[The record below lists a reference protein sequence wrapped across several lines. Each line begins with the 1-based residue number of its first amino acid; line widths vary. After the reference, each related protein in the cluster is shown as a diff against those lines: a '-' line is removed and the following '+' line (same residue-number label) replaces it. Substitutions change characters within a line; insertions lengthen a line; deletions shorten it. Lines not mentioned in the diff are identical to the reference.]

1 MPTRRRGSCA
11 RPRAACAGAG
21 NRTGVADAGIGR
33 MDPPAA
39 DERRRNRQQR
49 RRARGDRPAGL
60 AVSAVRASGRRRRA
74 IPRAFER
81 ALGRAGGLGHRL
93 DNRDAAGDGGRLPP
107 RQAKARGVNPFR
119 LWVYLQTAP
128 LFWLTAT
135 LGAYLIAD
143 ALARVVGRHPLAN
156 TVLISVALVAVLLK
170 ISATAYQTYFNGA
183 QFVHFLLG
191 PATVALAVPL
201 YRNLALARENLLPM
215 AAALVVGALVA
226 IVSAVV
232 IAAALGAPRVVLI
245 SLAPKSV
252 TAAVAMAVSERAG
265 GLPSLTAALVIL
277 TGVIGAIVVT
287 PMMNA
292 LRIRDYAAR
301 GFAAGMAS
309 HGIGTARAFTV
320 DPLAGAFAGIAMG
333 LNAVATPIM
342 VPLILPW
349 LIR

>member
-1 MPTRRRGSCA
+1 M
-11 RPRAACAGAG
+11 
-21 NRTGVADAGIGR
+21 
-33 MDPPAA
+33 
-39 DERRRNRQQR
+39 
-49 RRARGDRPAGL
+49 
-60 AVSAVRASGRRRRA
+60 
-74 IPRAFER
+74 
-81 ALGRAGGLGHRL
+81 
-93 DNRDAAGDGGRLPP
+93 
-107 RQAKARGVNPFR
+107 NPFR

-143 ALARVVGRHPLAN
+143 ALARAVDRHPLAN

-170 ISATAYQTYFNGA
+170 ISATDHQTYFNGA

-201 YRNLALARENLLPM
+201 YRNLALVRENLLPM

-292 LRIRDYAAR
+292 LRIRDFAAR
-301 GFAAGMAS
+301 GFAAGIAS

-320 DPLAGAFAGIAMG
+320 DPLAGAFAGIAWG
-333 LNAVATPIM
+333 
-342 VPLILPW
+342 
-349 LIR
+349 